1 VAQVVPQVKV
11 LHDCGDP
18 RLGVFVSDERGEAV
32 AQVELGS
39 ASRAQRWGQ
48 LSSSGDDHPPEGI
61 APDVCGGG
69 QSLCER
75 LRNRRLSGRHQTG
88 DDQNRRLLK
97 HRARM
102 PERLRHGH
110 SPDCELPSVELGG
123 LHATDEGI
131 PLDRREVVRRS
142 GAVLGI
148 AQPAATVRGDGH
160 LDA

>member
-1 VAQVVPQVKV
+1 MAQVVPQVKV

-69 QSLCER
+69 QSLSER
-75 LRNRRLSGRHQTG
+75 LRNRRLPGCHQTG

-102 PERLRHGH
+102 LELRHGVLRTVSSRQSNSAAFTPRMKAYH
-110 SPDCELPSVELGG
+110 STGVK
-123 LHATDEGI
+123 
-131 PLDRREVVRRS
+131 
-142 GAVLGI
+142 
-148 AQPAATVRGDGH
+148 
-160 LDA
+160 